1 MGKQV
6 LLLVSLWREVYG
18 HKSEVLQN
26 SCSVLCPLHA
36 SAMMRKDA
44 NPEAFCIV
52 NVDNTR

>member
-36 SAMMRKDA
+36 SAVMRKDA